1 MKQKLFA
8 AKAELKIRQRQM
20 NAATRGYEKVLRT
33 IDGIT
38 RKLAGTEPTLK
49 HLQRG
54 EGVDAA
60 GTRKEEPP
68 QGDGVAAA
76 TPAVQRDESVART
89 D

>member
-20 NAATRGYEKVLRT
+20 NAAVRSYNKVLGR

-38 RKLAGTEPTLK
+38 RKLAGAEPAPK
-49 HLQRG
+49 HFRRS
-54 EGVDAA
+54 ESIDVVRA
-60 GTRKEEPP
+60 RKSEPP
-68 QGDGVAAA
+68 QGDGVAAPA
-76 TPAVQRDESVART
+76 PAVQRDESVAGA